1 MRSLREQ
8 AAQQEEIAR
17 LHEERTRAEAEL
29 RLRAERE
36 RISRELHDTVG
47 HSLAVISLH
56 AGVAADA
63 LGEEEAPAAQAVR
76 EVRAQAGRSLQ
87 ELRAMVRLLRE
98 EDGAASAGRLVG
110 SLADVP
116 VLMAPARAAG
126 LAVDA
131 QVDVPAGALSPAVD
145 AAAHRI
151 VQEAVTNALR
161 HAGAGELAVSARL
174 EAGSLRLEIADDGRG
189 AADLAHGGVGL
200 EGMRERVRLLGGS
213 LEVRTAPG
221 EGFALRAELPARL
234 EEER

>member
-1 MRSLREQ
+1 
-8 AAQQEEIAR
+8 
-17 LHEERTRAEAEL
+17 
-29 RLRAERE
+29 
-36 RISRELHDTVG
+36 
-47 HSLAVISLH
+47 
-56 AGVAADA
+56 
-63 LGEEEAPAAQAVR
+63 
-76 EVRAQAGRSLQ
+76 
-87 ELRAMVRLLRE
+87 
-98 EDGAASAGRLVG
+98 
-110 SLADVP
+110 
-116 VLMAPARAAG
+116 MAPARAAG

-189 AADLAHGGVGL
+189 AADLVHGGVGL